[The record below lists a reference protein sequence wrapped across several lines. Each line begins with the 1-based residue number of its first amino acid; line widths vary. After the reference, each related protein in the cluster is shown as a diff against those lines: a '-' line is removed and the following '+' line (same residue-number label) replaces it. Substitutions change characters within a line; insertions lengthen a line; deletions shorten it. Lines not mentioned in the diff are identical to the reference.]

1 MFARPRR
8 KVHLGKLA
16 SAGEEADEDLGW
28 DPLEGVGV
36 ALFVER
42 RDSGAPK
49 GTRNGSYKHGSFTN
63 EAIAERR
70 ELRVLIQHVRT
81 LLADL

>member
-1 MFARPRR
+1 MHGS
-8 KVHLGKLA
+8 KG
-16 SAGEEADEDLGW
+16 
-28 DPLEGVGV
+28 
-36 ALFVER
+36 
-42 RDSGAPK
+42 SGAPK
-49 GTRNGSYKHGSFTN
+49 GTRNGSYKHGAFTD